1 MHFYGRPTLENTI
14 EPKVV
19 LLAAEKIRTLG
30 IARDGKYVYRQI
42 SLEISY
48 DGYTVTLSNPTVSL
62 SLFFHNKVKAT
73 YKRMS
78 DLESFYQ
85 SLKNVAAE

>member
-1 MHFYGRPTLENTI
+1 MEHTI
-14 EPKVV
+14 EPRVV
-19 LLAAEKIRTLG
+19 LVAAEKIRTLG
-30 IARDGKYVYRQI
+30 AARDGKYVYRQI

-48 DGYTVTLSNPTVSL
+48 DGYTVTLSNPSVSL
-62 SLFFHNKVKAT
+62 SLFFHNKVKAN

-85 SLKNVAAE
+85 TLKRVVDE